1 MSLDLNLSLDTLVA
15 WKRKPHAMV
24 EDLFGVKPDPWQ
36 REALE
41 AFPHAPRM
49 AMKACAGPGKT
60 ALLAWIGWNFLLAP
74 AASDDRRDVGQGGE
88 AACEPLDGACA
99 LVRPA
104 ASRNPAR
111 HLHNGCSPVSG
122 FSARP

>member
-1 MSLDLNLSLDTLVA
+1 MSLDLDQSLDTLST

-41 AFPHAPRM
+41 VFPHTPRM

-60 ALLAWIGWNFLLAP
+60 ARGIAFGIPPPHWP
-74 AASDDRRDVGQGGE
+74 
-88 AACEPLDGACA
+88 
-99 LVRPA
+99 
-104 ASRNPAR
+104 
-111 HLHNGCSPVSG
+111 G
-122 FSARP
+122 FAF